1 MFFGKI
7 ANEKIVICPKN
18 CCLGTMELKGC
29 FVFFTFE
36 KQMRCD
42 MNGKPPLVK
51 IAQKVILVLIGFAFC
66 LAVFYGYHWRQ
77 AESFDNQEIGD
88 GYFDYDAQFALD
100 VFAHSLKKYE
110 DVSCAPMPDYLY
122 HTFDGALDENLKET
136 YSSAKVLSGYDQTHS
151 FETKYEKYPLETM
164 ISGKE
169 KVGAV
174 TASYRKENGTWFND
188 ARTIVFDDDD
198 STTVLQ
204 IDETFKNKSRIY
216 KGKRRNGALA
226 ECVDCFLKG
235 NSCGDTISVE
245 RVDVDSVSGKKNRHY
260 SKTLEYYFEGE
271 LTLKD
276 GPFEDAYV
284 LNDEYDYDEL
294 NRLVEYRQNNKVFR
308 FVHSTRD
315 TADLN
320 VVLYGNSSIRLGFY
334 KRSRSESK
342 EVVRYGTRRFEV
354 KETRYFKDGK
364 LVMSEK
370 EENEFYDRYSYN
382 MEKYDASGNV
392 VKDSSFSEATLLPG
406 FRDDASSTVEISLY
420 KSGKLKF
427 RESRFYDYRRLLPFV
442 LFPLKL
448 DGNPVV
454 GESYE
459 YLYDS
464 KGRLLSIV
472 HHRKRPPL
480 AEQTIFSYDLFG
492 EVPTRDYTT
501 CWVSPYELKSLE
513 WKETSDLFAEST
525 DGRFHKIFECSVAE
539 NVLTCENAVFKKFS
553 NDYADSNARIVTWD
567 KCLYKEG
574 DAYGIVRPR
583 KRAEGKE
590 TVNDTLL
597 SVPLSKDSL
606 VYLNEKMLES
616 EIGLESILCEGC
628 EIRSVQDSI
637 KDENGVTHAF
647 EHWYESFTC
656 KIGKE
661 LYEFSNW
668 HSDAVLDNVAVFYG
682 DTTGV
687 PNCLVGFKPT
697 NGITLGMSMNDADS
711 LGLAFKKNKNEWV
724 YFVEYP
730 MSDGFSDD
738 RTITLNFRNG
748 KVYKYRFT
756 RNIEN

>member
-1 MFFGKI
+1 
-7 ANEKIVICPKN
+7 
-18 CCLGTMELKGC
+18 
-29 FVFFTFE
+29 
-36 KQMRCD
+36 

-51 IAQKVILVLIGFAFC
+51 IAQKVILVLFGFAFC

-122 HTFDGALDENLKET
+122 HTFDGSLDENLQET
-136 YSSAKVLSGYDQTHS
+136 YSSAKVLSGYDQLHAH
-151 FETKYEKYPLETM
+151 ETKYEKYPLKVR
-164 ISGKE
+164 IADKE
-169 KVGAV
+169 KVGTV

-464 KGRLLSIV
+464 KGRLHSVV
-472 HHRKRPPL
+472 HHRKRPPF
-480 AEQTIFSYDLFG
+480 AMQTIFSYDLVG
-492 EVPTRDYTT
+492 EIPMRDYTT
-501 CWVSPYELKSLE
+501 CWVSPHELKSLE
-513 WKETSDLFAEST
+513 WKEVSDLRSESN
-525 DGRFHKIFECSVAE
+525 DGRFCKDLACSVAE
-539 NVLTCENAVFKKFS
+539 GVLTCENAVLKKFF
-553 NDYADSNARIVTWD
+553 NDYADSNARIETWD
-567 KCLYKEG
+567 KCLYKEA

-583 KRAEGKE
+583 KRAEGKKAEGKE

-616 EIGLESILCEGC
+616 KISLEAILCEGC

-637 KDENGVTHAF
+637 KDENGKLFAI
-647 EHWYESFTC
+647 EHFHESFTC

-668 HSDAVLDNVAVFYG
+668 IHDYVLDNVAVSYG

-687 PNCLVGFKPT
+687 PDCLVGFRPT
-697 NGITLGMSMNDADS
+697 NGISLGMTADEVDS
-711 LGLAFKKNKNEWV
+711 LGSSFKKNKNEWEC
-724 YFVEYP
+724 YIEYP
-730 MSDGFSDD
+730 LGDGFVDS
-738 RTITLNFRNG
+738 RTILLNFRNG
-748 KVYKYRFT
+748 KVSKYRFV
-756 RNIEN
+756 RNVMN